1 MKRIKTGIVVWL
13 IKTGEID
20 QSDSELYEY
29 AIDSMFSLLFPLI
42 LTYCISLV
50 MGIMLKGL
58 LMIAPFM
65 LIRKYSGSYHLKSA
79 GTCFVFSCVLVITF
93 LSAVKYG
100 IADKSLNLLT
110 TIATLIIIKKSPVD
124 SENRRLLQEE
134 INQYKKIARI
144 MAGIFFLIYWILR
157 LIKMNGY
164 ALSVGMGIL
173 LTTVLLIPCLFQ
185 KNC

>member
-1 MKRIKTGIVVWL
+1 M
-13 IKTGEID
+13 
-20 QSDSELYEY
+20 
-29 AIDSMFSLLFPLI
+29 
-42 LTYCISLV
+42 
-50 MGIMLKGL
+50 
-58 LMIAPFM
+58 
-65 LIRKYSGSYHLKSA
+65 KSA